1 MFIFLIENDF
11 NKKKGGKDI
20 KKINIKKNKQKKQL
34 TEVGGTSES
43 IMKVLSNKFQN
54 NTRNSQ
60 KIESTNTL
68 TT

>member
-1 MFIFLIENDF
+1 MNVYIFNRECLKQKNRE
-11 NKKKGGKDI
+11 KRHTQ
-20 KKINIKKNKQKKQL
+20 KIYITKKQL

-60 KIESTNTL
+60 KIESTKTL

>member
-1 MFIFLIENDF
+1 VNVYIFNRECLQQKNRE
-11 NKKKGGKDI
+11 KRHTQ
-20 KKINIKKNKQKKQL
+20 KIYITKKQL

-60 KIESTNTL
+60 KIESTKTL

>member
-1 MFIFLIENDF
+1 MSST
-11 NKKKGGKDI
+11 KKWGK
-20 KKINIKKNKQKKQL
+20 KTYTKNIYHKKQL
-34 TEVGGTSES
+34 TEVGGTAES

-60 KIESTNTL
+60 KIESTKTL